1 MKYLKYL
8 LLLLWHPFWWTQL
21 LIPRS
26 KSIWVFGAWYGTEY
40 SDNSRALFEYITKFH
55 PEIKAYWLTR
65 NKEILTKVHNS
76 FAFYSLKGIII
87 ALRCRV
93 VIISSGR
100 SDINPYFI
108 NGAKV
113 IQLWHGSPMKK
124 IGLDDKYHNS
134 KFANFIFRSFFP
146 FLYNYNQFAVV
157 STGEKFNS
165 FLSSAFNCKRILLSG
180 YPRNDILFD
189 NGIDS
194 RIMEINRIYNNPLKI
209 AYLPTFRDHDKNFN
223 AFEKYIFQ
231 EDEWNKYLESS
242 NSVLITNNHYAAE
255 DSKYKKS
262 SIKRIIN
269 FSRVSDQNLNLIL
282 KDIDILITDYSGVY
296 FDFLLL
302 NKPVILAAFDLT
314 EYQQKSRELY
324 FNYEKDIKGLKC
336 SSWKEVLNGLK
347 ENKFEL
353 FDREYIKKF
362 NQYIDGKS
370 SHRLTNLIKKLA

>member
-1 MKYLKYL
+1 MKYLRYFFF
-8 LLLLWHPFWWTQL
+8 LLWHPFWWTQL
-21 LIPRS
+21 LIPRN

-55 PEIKAYWLTR
+55 PEIKTYWLTR
-65 NKEILTKVHNS
+65 NKEVLKKVNNS

-87 ALRCRV
+87 SLRCGFA
-93 VIISSGR
+93 IISSGR

-124 IGLDDKYHNS
+124 IGFDDSYHNS
-134 KFANFIFRSFFP
+134 KFVNFVFRYFFP
-146 FLYNYNQFAVV
+146 FLYNYNPFAVV

-180 YPRNDILFD
+180 YPRNDILFG

-194 RIMEINRIYNNPLKI
+194 RIKEINRIYNNPLKI

-223 AFEKYIFQ
+223 AFEKYLFQ
-231 EDEWNKYLESS
+231 EDEWNKYLEMS

-269 FSRVSDQNLNLIL
+269 FKRVSDQNLNLIL

-302 NKPVILAAFDLT
+302 NKPIILAAFDLT

-324 FNYEKDIKGLKC
+324 FDYDQDIKGLKC
-336 SSWKEVLNGLK
+336 SNWEEILVSLK
-347 ENKFEL
+347 QNQ
-353 FDREYIKKF
+353 FDSFDEEYIKKY
-362 NQYIDGKS
+362 NTYLDGNNSK
-370 SHRLTNLIKKLA
+370 RLTHLIKDL